1 MATDESDTV
10 LRTTTRQYRAIVET
24 YDTEPDEC
32 TIFPSS
38 IVDDDDDSISSTW
51 VSAKS
56 PWFVDLSDHR

>member
-1 MATDESDTV
+1 MATDDSKPA
-10 LRTTTRQYRAIVET
+10 LRETTRQYRAVVDT
-24 YDTEPDEC
+24 DDTEPDEC

-38 IVDDDDDSISSTW
+38 IVDDDTISSTW